1 MAIYRTTKLFSKSL
15 PPDWD
20 SDDDKYVRMVEKAKS
35 RNRKIARIGPY
46 IAPTVYGAA
55 GAAMGGTAGMIDHGP
70 KGAVAGS
77 VLGAAIGAGTA
88 WATQE
93 AIGRKLR
100 SKGKR
105 GQDKESFKK
114 LSKSDQKAAN
124 RALGHYRN
132 LKTKEERLAWRK
144 KIGSRV

>member
-1 MAIYRTTKLFSKSL
+1 MAIYRTTKLSSKSL
-15 PPDWD
+15 PSDWD

-35 RNRKIARIGPY
+35 RNQKIARIGPY
-46 IAPTVYGAA
+46 VAPTVYGAA
-55 GAAMGGTAGMIDHGP
+55 GAAMGGMAGTIDHGS
-70 KGAVAGS
+70 KGAVVGS
-77 VLGAAIGAGTA
+77 VLGAAVGAGTA
-88 WATQE
+88 WMTQE

-105 GQDKESFKK
+105 GQDKESFKR

-144 KIGSRV
+144 KIGSRI